1 MNKYTF
7 GILPFIFIISFV
19 ILVIVLAPIA
29 GIWSLNTLFG
39 LAIPFTFDTWMAAF
53 FLSAVFGGGV
63 GVASRKK

>member
-1 MNKYTF
+1 MNKTI

-19 ILVIVLAPIA
+19 ILVIIFAPIA

-39 LAIPFTFDTWMAAF
+39 LAIPVTFDTWLAAF

-63 GVASRKK
+63 GVVSRKK

>member
-1 MNKYTF
+1 MNKTI

-19 ILVIVLAPIA
+19 ILVIIFAPIA

-39 LAIPFTFDTWMAAF
+39 LTIPVTFDTWMAAF

-63 GVASRKK
+63 GVVSRKK

>member
-1 MNKYTF
+1 MTKYTL

-19 ILVIVLAPIA
+19 ILVIVFAPIA

-39 LAIPFTFDTWMAAF
+39 LTIPVTFDTWLAAF